1 MIGASVR
8 HLVRC
13 SWWLVVTGITI
24 GVNVW
29 LIVQHEVAMAEKI
42 EKSDPHFSS

>member
-8 HLVRC
+8 HPVRC
-13 SWWLVVTGITI
+13 SWWLSVTGITI

-29 LIVQHEVAMAEKI
+29 LSVQHEVGMAEKI
-42 EKSDPHFSS
+42 EKSGPRFSS